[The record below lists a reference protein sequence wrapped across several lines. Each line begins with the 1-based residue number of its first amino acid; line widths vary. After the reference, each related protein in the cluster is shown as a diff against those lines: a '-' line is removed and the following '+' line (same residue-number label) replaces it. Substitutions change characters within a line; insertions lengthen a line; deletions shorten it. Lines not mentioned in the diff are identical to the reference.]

1 LIVLEGIREDIATV
15 RGEDPAARSSLE
27 TALTYPGLHAVWAH
41 RAAYRLWQSNFRFLA
56 RVVAALARLLT
67 NVDIHPAAFIGRR
80 LFIDHASGVV
90 IGETVSIGDD
100 VTLYQGVTLG
110 GTSLEPGK
118 RHPTVGDRV
127 VIGAGAKVL
136 GAVTVEADARIGA
149 NAVVIRDVPAG
160 AVVVGVPGQ
169 VISRSGPVEP
179 WLAERFEAPD
189 SDPVSASL
197 TSIMARIDQLERQ
210 IDDVERGSLVGPRG
224 DGTWRGEDFSI

>member
-1 LIVLEGIREDIATV
+1 MLAGIREDIATV

-41 RAAYRLWQSNFRFLA
+41 RLSHRLWSGNARFIA

-67 NVDIHPAAFIGRR
+67 NVDIHPAATIGRR

-118 RHPTVGDRV
+118 RHPTIGDRV
-127 VIGAGAKVL
+127 VVGAGAKIL

-179 WLAERFEAPD
+179 WLAERLEPPA

-210 IDDVERGSLVGPRG
+210 IDDVER
-224 DGTWRGEDFSI
+224 FSCGAPS